1 MRNSFAVFTFAVLA
15 LVQSATAITFPSLTT
30 IYVGTGVRDNGG
42 GDNSGLATAFHC
54 SNVSGTNVQI
64 RFLVLRDDGS
74 GAGAI
79 TRPVPHGGSITVS
92 THLTAFFIE
101 DDVVSPSIVIGR
113 GVINIESTESAVFCQ
128 AYITEAATTVPD
140 SAIPL
145 KLIRVNPHP
154 GTVE

>member
-1 MRNSFAVFTFAVLA
+1 MRKSFAVFTFAVLA

-30 IYVGTGVRDNGG
+30 IYIGTGVRDNGG

-54 SNVSGTNVQI
+54 SNVSGNIAQM
-64 RFLVLRDDGS
+64 RFLVLGDDGS
-74 GAGAI
+74 GAGEI
-79 TRPVPHGGSITVS
+79 TRSVPHGGSVSVS
-92 THLTAFFIE
+92 THLTAFFVE
-101 DDVVSPSIVIGR
+101 DDIVTPGISIGR
-113 GVINIESTESAVFCQ
+113 GAINIESTESAVFCQ